1 MSNKKNDS
9 EASLDDQEL
18 KLFFDALQKKEP
30 KIDPDFYAHL
40 QSQAITAMP
49 QPINAWAKPPQAGLI
64 ERIARA
70 VKQFDSWPAG
80 LGLTMVGAAG
90 VIIGMNPPD
99 TILDLTTA
107 YFQAE
112 SLSELAGMNDDET
125 LFWEDT

>member
-9 EASLDDQEL
+9 KASLDDQEL
-18 KLFFDALQKKEP
+18 KLFFDALQQEEP
-30 KIDPDFYAHL
+30 EIDPDFYTHL

-49 QPINAWAKPPQAGLI
+49 QPIHAWATPRQAGLI

-90 VIIGMNPPD
+90 VIIR
-99 TILDLTTA
+99 
-107 YFQAE
+107 
-112 SLSELAGMNDDET
+112 SLISL
-125 LFWEDT
+125 LHISKPKVSVS